1 MALPHE
7 KLATSLEIL
16 HKLQEAG
23 RRVFR
28 SAELSR
34 VHRERLIAGGFLQ
47 PIVRGWVVA
56 SDPAADP
63 GDTTPWFSSF
73 WEFCAAYC
81 AERFGDD
88 WHLSADQSLM
98 LHAGNT
104 TVPRQILVYSSRG
117 SNNVLELP
125 FQTTLIDTR
134 ETARPPET
142 DIATA
147 DGLRVFRVEAGL
159 IRSGERF
166 FQQHPIDA
174 RTVLCGPLRPSELL
188 GRLLDGGHSAI
199 AGRLVGALRRVGI
212 HKLADDIVSVMT
224 GAGYRVVENDPF
236 EGMAVPLG
244 LRTPALAAAARR
256 VTELWVASAEV
267 AADCFPSAPGRPNDI
282 DAYLRSVEER
292 FVEDAYHSLSIE
304 GYRVTPA
311 LIERVRLGDWN
322 PNANRE
328 DRHCRNALAA
338 RGYWEAFQLVRASIA
353 EILQGA
359 EAADVVERDH
369 LAWYRALFQPSV
381 ELGLIAPGSLAGYRR
396 HPVYIKGSRHV
407 PMRADSVDDAMAAM
421 FASMKVDRRPGVQA
435 VLGHWLLGYIHPFPD
450 GNGRTARFAMNALL
464 AAGGYP
470 WTVVRID
477 ERERYLAALD
487 VASLTGNVREFASL
501 LGDLLVGPP
510 RRAGDAA

>member
-16 HKLQEAG
+16 HKLQGAG

-28 SAELSR
+28 SAALSR

-47 PIVRGWVVA
+47 PIVRGWVMS

-81 AERFGDD
+81 DERFGDD

-104 TVPRQILVYSSRG
+104 AVPRQILVYSSRG

-125 FQTTLIDTR
+125 FQTTLIDTK

-142 DIATA
+142 DITKA
-147 DGLRVFRVEAGL
+147 DGLRLFRVEPGL

-174 RTVLCGPLRPSELL
+174 RTVLCGPLRPSDLL

-212 HKLADDIVSVMT
+212 HKLAEDIVSTMT
-224 GAGYRVVENDPF
+224 AAGYRVIENDPF
-236 EGMAVPLG
+236 EGMVMPLG
-244 LRTPALAAAARR
+244 NRAPALAAAARR
-256 VTELWVASAEV
+256 VTELWAGSAEV
-267 AADCFPSAPGRPNDI
+267 VARHFPQAPGRPNDI
-282 DAYLRSVEER
+282 DAYLRRVEER
-292 FVEDAYHSLSIE
+292 YVEDAYHSLSIE

-311 LIERVRLGDWN
+311 LIERVRRGDWN
-322 PNANRE
+322 PDGSEE
-328 DRHCRNALAA
+328 DHDHRNTLAA
-338 RGYWEAFQLVRASIA
+338 RGYWGAFQLVKASIA
-353 EILQGA
+353 EILRGA

-381 ELGLIAPGSLAGYRR
+381 EVGLIAPGSLAGYRR

-407 PMRADSVDDAMAAM
+407 PMRAESVDDAMAAM
-421 FASMKVDRRPGVQA
+421 FASMRAERRSGVQA

-450 GNGRTARFAMNALL
+450 GNGRTARFMMNALL

-470 WTVVRID
+470 WTVVRFE

-487 VASLTGNVREFASL
+487 MASLSGDVTEFSHL
-501 LGDLLVGPP
+501 LGELLVGQ
-510 RRAGDAA
+510 RNRAGDAV